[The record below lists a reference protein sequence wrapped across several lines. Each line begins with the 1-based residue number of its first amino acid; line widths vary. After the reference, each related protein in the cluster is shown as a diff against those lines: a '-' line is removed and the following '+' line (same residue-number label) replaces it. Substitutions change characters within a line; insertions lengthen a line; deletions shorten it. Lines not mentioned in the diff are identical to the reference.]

1 MRTLTEIGV
10 FEGIPQDSPG
20 FGSFSVTSLRLAGS
34 LLARGGFGDD
44 GQRASM
50 RGVSQLLDTLV
61 PITLPANLKT
71 PGGTEPIEV
80 VVALTSSPG
89 LILSTRITF
98 VRADGAVF
106 GRDENFGNAGGDKNL
121 GGLGPGTYVVVVKR
135 TGIAN
140 DGYKVLQQSFPIHVN
155 AAPAPPAPAP
165 HPTPAPVPPHIAVSS
180 SGAATAVTLLVTGTG
195 FLPNQPANNNGITIR
210 VVDAMNPLLGFAPP
224 IFVKSDA
231 AGAIDATLNAFDSTQ
246 LAVNPIS
253 GKTGVAVSATDS
265 RKNPSSVPAN
275 EPLWSNTVTIGF

>member
-1 MRTLTEIGV
+1 MRTLREIGD
-10 FEGIPQDSPG
+10 FEGIPQDSPE
-20 FGSFSVTSLRLAGS
+20 FGAFSATSLRLAAS

-50 RGVSQLLDTLV
+50 RGVSQLLDTLA
-61 PITLPANLKT
+61 PITLQASLKT

-80 VVALTSSPG
+80 VVALTPSPG

-106 GRDENFGNAGGDKNL
+106 GGDKNFGNAGGDQDL
-121 GGLGPGTYVVVVKR
+121 GGLGPGTYHVVVKR
-135 TGIAN
+135 AGIAS
-140 DGYKVLQQSFPIHVN
+140 DGYKVLQQSFSIQVN
-155 AAPAPPAPAP
+155 AAPSPPAP
-165 HPTPAPVPPHIAVSS
+165 HTPPAQVPPHIAVSW
-180 SGAATAVTLLVTGTG
+180 SGTATAVTLHVTGTG

-210 VVDAMNPLLGFAPP
+210 VVDAMNPLQGFAPP

-265 RKNPSSVPAN
+265 RKNPNSIPSN
-275 EPLWSNTVTIGF
+275 EPLWSNTVTILF